1 MAAAGVPHLN
11 GVALDGNSTLSL
23 QIHVVQGLLLKLAL
37 THRSGLLEKAIR
49 QGALAVIDVGDDAE
63 VADVLHGK
71 G

>member
-23 QIHVVQGLLLKLAL
+23 QIHVVQGLLLELAL

-49 QGALAVIDVGDDAE
+49 QSALAVIDVGDDAE
-63 VADVLHGK
+63 VANVLHSK

>member
-23 QIHVVQGLLLKLAL
+23 QIHVVQGLLLELAL